1 MKMRWFVV
9 GLSVGLLGLGG
20 CKSAFVEADVRN
32 ATATAVSLVE
42 VDYPSA
48 SFGKESLGAGATY
61 HYRFKVQ
68 GDGKTKILWTDAAQK
83 EHSAGGPVL
92 KEGQAGPLTVTI
104 TGESAVWD
112 VAGLKP

>member
-1 MKMRWFVV
+1 MKMRWLAVC
-9 GLSVGLLGLGG
+9 LSVGVVGMGG

-32 ATATAVSLVE
+32 ATATPVSLVE

-61 HYRFKVQ
+61 HYRFKIQ
-68 GDGKTKILWTDAAQK
+68 GEGKTKILWTDEKQK
-83 EHSAGGPVL
+83 EHSADGPVL
-92 KEGQAGPLTVTI
+92 KEGQQGPLTVTI
-104 TGESAVWD
+104 TGDCAVWD